1 MNRAPSQW
9 IEKINPSEENNRFG
23 VQQIESIE
31 IKSKIIKMLKEDE
44 EFRYLIAGLLG
55 LEDLRESI
63 RRLITAVAKNTEQ
76 IADLRAAVSDLKNA
90 VADLKGAVEVHS
102 KQIADLRD
110 AVSDL
115 KNAVAELMCSVEVH
129 SKQIADLRD
138 SVSDLKNAVAE
149 LRSTVEVHSKQ
160 IADLRAAVSDLKN
173 AVEAHGKRIS
183 RLEKEVRFIRSSL
196 ENITISIEEEANEYI
211 KYILSQRGIKLETGP
226 VFFDEKYEFD
236 IYGSNGAIT
245 IIGDAKTRVG
255 ANTVRRLV
263 DRVKRVS
270 MMWPD
275 KFRGRVIVVLYCLR
289 AIPGAVDEAEK
300 HGVWLIE
307 SMREKTSLKL

>member
-63 RRLITAVAKNTEQ
+63 RRLITAVAKNTE
-76 IADLRAAVSDLKNA
+76 
-90 VADLKGAVEVHS
+90 
-102 KQIADLRD
+102 
-110 AVSDL
+110 
-115 KNAVAELMCSVEVH
+115 
-129 SKQIADLRD
+129 
-138 SVSDLKNAVAE
+138 
-149 LRSTVEVHSKQ
+149 Q